1 MKEISLDKT
10 QSRKQISILFLT
22 LVVIMLGYGMVIPIM
37 PFYIEWLGASGTEL
51 GLLMASYS
59 LLQLIFSPI
68 WGGISDRIGRKPVL
82 MLGLVGDTIA
92 MLLFGFSNQLWMLF
106 VARSLTGLLSSATLP
121 TTMAYVSD
129 STTEEERGSGMGNL
143 GAAMGLGVILGPGI
157 GGWLAGESLAIPFF
171 FAAALSFITLI
182 LVWLLLPESLPP
194 EKRNNEQ
201 ADKKTFIDLKVFR
214 SALISPIGILL
225 CMMFLLSFGLTNFEA
240 IFGLYA
246 LDKFGYGPQ
255 RVGTILMVI
264 AVVSTVGKAALTGP
278 AVKRFGEVAIIKTS
292 LIASSVAFGVLLLAN
307 TYINILLATAFF
319 IFAKTLLRP
328 AVLSLTSKR
337 TRMGQGTVMGLSNS
351 FMSLGRI
358 VGPIWAGLVYDV
370 NINYPYLS
378 GIVIMFLGFIA
389 SLIWVKQKT
398 TGFASSKPV
407 AKL

>member
-1 MKEISLDKT
+1 MKEAAIHKT

-59 LLQLIFSPI
+59 LLQLIFAPI

-82 MLGLVGDTIA
+82 MLGLLGDTIA

-106 VARSLTGLLSSATLP
+106 AARSLTGLLSSATLP
-121 TTMAYVSD
+121 TAMAYVSD
-129 STTEEERGSGMGNL
+129 STTADERGRGMGNL
-143 GAAMGLGVILGPGI
+143 GAAMGLGVILGPGV
-157 GGWLAGESLAIPFF
+157 GGWLAGGSLSTPFF
-171 FAAALSFITLI
+171 FAAGLSFITLI
-182 LVWLLLPESLPP
+182 LVWLLVPESLPP
-194 EKRNNEQ
+194 DLRKMDKR
-201 ADKKTFIDLKVFR
+201 AKRLSLDLKGMR
-214 SALISPIGILL
+214 SALLSPIGILL
-225 CMMFLLSFGLTNFEA
+225 FMMFLLSFGLTNFEA

-246 LDKFGYGPQ
+246 LDKFGYGPE

-264 AVVSTVGKAALTGP
+264 AVVSTVGKAVLTGP
-278 AVKRFGEVAIIKTS
+278 ATKRFGEPAVIKIS

-307 TYINILLATAFF
+307 TYPNILLATAFF

-328 AVLSLTSKR
+328 AVLSLISKKADV
-337 TRMGQGTVMGLSNS
+337 GQGTAMGLSNS

-378 GIVIMFLGFIA
+378 GVFIMFLGFIA
-389 SLIWVKQKT
+389 SLLCVKN
-398 TGFASSKPV
+398 GGE
-407 AKL
+407 

>member
-1 MKEISLDKT
+1 MEETVLNKT

-92 MLLFGFSNQLWMLF
+92 MLLFGFSNKLWMLF

-129 STTEEERGSGMGNL
+129 STTEEDRGSGMGNL

-157 GGWLAGESLAIPFF
+157 GGWLAGESLATPFF

-201 ADKKTFIDLKVFR
+201 ADKKAPINLKVVR

-246 LDKFGYGPQ
+246 LDKFGYGPE

-278 AVKRFGEVAIIKTS
+278 ATKRFGEVAIIRTS

-337 TRMGQGTVMGLSNS
+337 TQIGQGTVMGLSNS

-358 VGPIWAGLVYDV
+358 VGPIWAGMVYDV

-378 GIVIMFLGFIA
+378 GIVIMFFGFIA

-398 TGFASSKPV
+398 TDLDNAKPV
-407 AKL
+407 VE

>member
-1 MKEISLDKT
+1 MKEILLDKT

-37 PFYIEWLGASGTEL
+37 PFYIEWLGASGTHL

-59 LLQLIFSPI
+59 FLQLIFSPI

-82 MLGLVGDTIA
+82 MIGLVGDTIA
-92 MLLFGFSNQLWMLF
+92 MLLFGFSNKLWMLF
-106 VARSLTGLLSSATLP
+106 IARSLTGLLSSATLP

-143 GAAMGLGVILGPGI
+143 DAAMGLGVILGPGI
-157 GGWLAGESLAIPFF
+157 GGWLAGESLATPFF
-171 FAAALSFITLI
+171 FAAALSFITLV
-182 LVWLLLPESLPP
+182 LVWLLLPESLPS

-201 ADKKTFIDLKVFR
+201 ADKRAPSNPKVVR

-225 CMMFLLSFGLTNFEA
+225 CIMFLLSFGLTNFEA

-246 LDKFGYGPQ
+246 LDKFGYGPE

-278 AVKRFGEVAIIKTS
+278 AVKRFGEVAIIRTS
-292 LIASSVAFGVLLLAN
+292 LIASSVAFGVLLLAS

-328 AVLSLTSKR
+328 AVLSLTSRR
-337 TRMGQGTVMGLSNS
+337 TQIGQGTVMGLSNS

-378 GIVIMFLGFIA
+378 GIVIMFFGFIA

-398 TGFASSKPV
+398 TGFDDAKPV